1 MFNKLEINIWEWRYW
16 GYLGFILLCLVVP
29 LQTFR
34 TSYFY
39 YDDFNCLYLTQ
50 QQSLASLL
58 GHVLNPFSAFF
69 RPLYLLVYWLQWHL
83 FALQPLPYHMT
94 SWIIHGVNILL
105 VFLIL
110 KGLNISEVSALAGT
124 IFFAYQ
130 SVFREI
136 FYNFA
141 CVGEPLC
148 ASLFFLG
155 LWLYGRRGRSV
166 PILILCWT
174 FLFFALKAKEMAVSL
189 PIIWLLVEV
198 IMGESW
204 DGIRGSGQKQGEQN
218 SSLRLKLRRLAEALF
233 LPFVFVGLYLLIKVP
248 DMGKLVSDSLPYSPT
263 HPYYRNYSIGA
274 VISGYA
280 WYFNAIFRME
290 LGPSQWCM
298 IWVTLIAIFAW
309 KKYRQGIFWISY
321 IFITFLPIIGLV
333 NRRLPY
339 YWYIPLL
346 GLCGIVAQLFDRV
359 IFWVKERTPAKWV
372 LIGEAVSVVVL
383 CLTHFTIQHRLTQ
396 PTMRWVYDLAEENR
410 QFVSGLSNLPP
421 PPEHAILYFHSV
433 PQYFDP
439 ISTKAA
445 VCVVFRR
452 LDLGVKIG
460 QALPANAN
468 D

>member
-1 MFNKLEINIWEWRYW
+1 
-16 GYLGFILLCLVVP
+16 
-29 LQTFR
+29 
-34 TSYFY
+34 
-39 YDDFNCLYLTQ
+39 
-50 QQSLASLL
+50 
-58 GHVLNPFSAFF
+58 
-69 RPLYLLVYWLQWHL
+69 
-83 FALQPLPYHMT
+83 
-94 SWIIHGVNILL
+94 
-105 VFLIL
+105 
-110 KGLNISEVSALAGT
+110 
-124 IFFAYQ
+124 
-130 SVFREI
+130 
-136 FYNFA
+136 
-141 CVGEPLC
+141 
-148 ASLFFLG
+148 
-155 LWLYGRRGRSV
+155 
-166 PILILCWT
+166 
-174 FLFFALKAKEMAVSL
+174 MAVSL

-198 IMGESW
+198 ILGGNWE
-204 DGIRGSGQKQGEQN
+204 GIRGSAQKQGEQN
-218 SSLRLKLRRLAEALF
+218 TRLRLKLRRLAEALF

-263 HPYYRNYSIGA
+263 HPYYTNYSSGT
-274 VISGYA
+274 VISGFA
-280 WYFNAIFRME
+280 WYFNAIFRTQ

-298 IWVTLIAIFAW
+298 IWVLLIAIFAW
-309 KKYRQGIFWISY
+309 QKYRQGIFWISY

-359 IFWVKERTPAKWV
+359 IFWVKERTPAKWI

-383 CLTHFTIQHRLTQ
+383 CLTHFTIQNRLTQ

-410 QFVSGLSNLPP
+410 QFVSGLRNLPP